1 VGAPGTDVEEKR
13 VTTETPSAPDW
24 QRALLRETPIR
35 SGIVLYGNT
44 RDVFYDPV
52 SRDYLTLAQF
62 VTRRLERDIPR
73 RFTITAQWDRAD
85 NLHFGSPQQAQRW
98 EQILQESVGA
108 GSSEGSA
115 YPLDDDPAAPPGSG
129 SAAGPRLSLQEL
141 FPAFRKVLENPVEI
155 PLLVVDWSHLLVTQP
170 AHPDAT
176 EREWM
181 TQLGKAL
188 VGEPVQPINSDRLRR
203 GRGLLVLIASS
214 LGALP
219 PSLYQGEPRVRL
231 IDVPGPGRAERRA
244 FFLRHADDLRCERP
258 RPPPGGTAVTNRE
271 ALADTLADLT
281 EQLTTADLRQFL
293 ALSQSTQ
300 PTLPPDRLLNLYRL
314 GDQRSPWEDLSSE
327 KLKNV
332 DAELKRRVVGQD
344 GAIRHVS
351 TLIIRAWLGLAGLQH
366 SARRSKPKGT
376 LFFVGPT
383 GVGKTELAKACAE
396 FLFGDES
403 ACIRFDMSEY
413 NHEHSDQRLVGAP
426 PGYVGFEEGGQLTNA
441 VTRRPFSV
449 LLFDEVEKA
458 HGRVLDKFLQILE
471 DGRLTDGRG
480 ETAWFSETVIIFT
493 SNLGAAKAPSAEVA
507 HETRE
512 LHFRKEVERHF
523 VEELKRPELLNR
535 LGDNIVVF
543 HPISDDGMKRSI
555 LQRKLEPLRAHLL
568 ERWGVKLHLE
578 PGVEEL
584 LVKAA
589 RADHG
594 GRGLLNAVER
604 ELMNPLAHF
613 LFARYHQLRKG
624 LVVKASTAGRG
635 LDFDLDSE

>member
-1 VGAPGTDVEEKR
+1 
-13 VTTETPSAPDW
+13 VTTESPSVPNW
-24 QRALLRETPIR
+24 QRALLREAPIR

-44 RDVFYDPV
+44 RDVFYDEAT
-52 SRDYLTLAQF
+52 RDYLTLAQF
-62 VTRRLERDIPR
+62 VVRRLERGLPQ
-73 RFTITAQWDRAD
+73 RFTMTARWDRAD
-85 NLHFGSPQQAQRW
+85 NLHFGSAQQAQRW
-98 EQILQESVGA
+98 EQLLQKTA
-108 GSSEGSA
+108 GGGSTEGTA
-115 YPLDDDPAAPPGSG
+115 YPVDDDEPTAERAGDG
-129 SAAGPRLSLQEL
+129 TAGPRQEL
-141 FPAFRKVLENPVEI
+141 RDLFPVFRKALADPVER

-181 TQLGKAL
+181 VSLGKAL
-188 VGEPVQPINSDRLRR
+188 VGEPVQPLTSDRLRR
-203 GRGLLVLIASS
+203 GRGLLVLIASN

-231 IDVPGPGRAERRA
+231 IDVPGPDRSERRA
-244 FFLRHADDLRCERP
+244 FFLHHADDLRCERP
-258 RPPPGGTAVTNRE
+258 RPTAGSAAVPNRE

-281 EQLTTADLRQFL
+281 DQLTTADLRQLL
-293 ALSQSTQ
+293 ALSQLTQ
-300 PTLPPDRLLNLYRL
+300 PSLPPDRLLNLYRL

-327 KLKNV
+327 KLRDV
-332 DAELKRRVVGQD
+332 EARLKQRVVGQE

-493 SNLGAAKAPSAEVA
+493 SNLGASNAPTADTA
-507 HETRE
+507 PAARE
-512 LHFRKEVERHF
+512 LHFRREVERHF
-523 VEELKRPELLNR
+523 VSELKRPELLNR

-543 HPISDDGMKRSI
+543 HPIADDGMKRSI
-555 LQRKLEPLRAHLL
+555 LQRKLEPLRDHLR
-568 ERWGVKLHLE
+568 ERWGVELRLE
-578 PGVEEL
+578 PGAEDL
-584 LVKAA
+584 LVNAA
-589 RADHG
+589 RVDHG
-594 GRGLLNAVER
+594 GRGLLNAMER

-613 LFARYHQLRKG
+613 LFERHHQLRKG
-624 LVVKASTAGRG
+624 LRVKVSTAARG
-635 LDFDLDSE
+635 LDFELDSE